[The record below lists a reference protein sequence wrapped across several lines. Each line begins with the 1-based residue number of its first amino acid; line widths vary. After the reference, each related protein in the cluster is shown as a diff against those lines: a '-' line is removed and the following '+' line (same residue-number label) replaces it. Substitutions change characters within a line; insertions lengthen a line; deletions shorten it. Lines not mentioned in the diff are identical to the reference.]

1 MIDIDITFLYQIAGF
16 IALYFIL
23 NTLLYKPV
31 LNTLEERYKKGKG
44 KKKEALDL
52 ETGLRKRLL
61 DYENRLNEAK
71 VKAQEEQLR
80 LKQEGL
86 DKERDILENARKNSQ
101 AGFLEAK
108 TKLEGEAKSALSRL
122 KEESKTISK
131 DIAEKILNRKVH
143 K

>member
-1 MIDIDITFLYQIAGF
+1 MIELNITFLYQIAGF

-61 DYENRLNEAK
+61 DYENRLNEAR

-131 DIAEKILNRKVH
+131 DIAEKILNRKVA
-143 K
+143 

>member
-1 MIDIDITFLYQIAGF
+1 MIELNITFLYQIAGF

-31 LNTLEERYKKGKG
+31 LKTLEERYKKGEG

-52 ETGLRKRLL
+52 EAWLRERLL
-61 DYENRLNEAK
+61 DYENRLNEPR
-71 VKAQEEQLR
+71 VKAQEERLR

-86 DKERDILENARKNSQ
+86 DKEQEILENARKNSQ

-108 TKLEGEAKSALSRL
+108 TKLKEEAKSALSRL

-131 DIAEKILNRKVH
+131 DIAEKILNRKVA
-143 K
+143 